1 MTTLVYEME
10 MDDVGKSLLESD
22 PSFKVEILETLDSE
36 EPLLLKYKVKVTEER
51 PDE

>member
-10 MDDVGKSLLESD
+10 MDDFGKSLLETD
-22 PSFKVEILETLDSE
+22 PSFKIEVLETLSDE
-36 EPLLLKYKVKVTEER
+36 EDLLLKYKVRVTEER